1 MRVQPSL
8 HQDLVAPQR
17 DRLADLLEQD
27 VAIEHIGFGVVD
39 LAVERAEVADG
50 RADVGVIDVAVDVVG
65 AEGLGMEPPAH
76 QVGGAAQLEERRRPK
91 QLDPLVEAQA
101 LAVNGAVQDRGDGGR
116 QGSLLPVP
124 GRDDAAIAANR
135 ISPAISGSPRS

>member
-27 VAIEHIGFGVVD
+27 VAVENVGLGVVD
-39 LAVERAEVADG
+39 LAIKRAKVADR
-50 RADVGVIDVAVDVVG
+50 RADVGVIDVAVDVER

-76 QVGGAAQLEERRRPK
+76 LIGGPAQLEQRRRTIK
-91 QLDPLVEAQA
+91 LDPFFEAQA
-101 LAVNGAVQDRGDGGR
+101 LAVNGAVQDRGDGGIQR
-116 QGSLLPVP
+116 LTPSGARPS
-124 GRDDAAIAANR
+124 DAAIAANR
-135 ISPAISGSPRS
+135 VNPAISGSPRS